1 MDRTVFVTLLLTGS
15 CVTSLS
21 YPNLYYFVRQQMTW
35 KAARIYCSTYFTE
48 LASVLNLANVTTM
61 MNTPTGGYTG
71 NAWIGLYQST
81 SRWHWLNDQKVGY
94 TNWNTGQPDNINASE
109 FCVSMNS
116 DGYWNDDSCSELK
129 PSVCFTG
136 WSYYLIKEEMT
147 WKGAVTNCKVFLTLA
162 NIPDEMT
169 NYEIQYELSDVS
181 EVWIG
186 LSRPNE
192 WLWSHTG
199 RIYRYLN
206 WQPGQPDN
214 RNGKENCA
222 TVVVGDGTW
231 TDEQCNT
238 AFPFF
243 CYGIS
248 KIPTT
253 SKAMR
258 VRMKIQSSANL
269 EDPACNAT
277 LQQKV

>member
-1 MDRTVFVTLLLTGS
+1 
-15 CVTSLS
+15 
-21 YPNLYYFVRQQMTW
+21 
-35 KAARIYCSTYFTE
+35 
-48 LASVLNLANVTTM
+48 
-61 MNTPTGGYTG
+61 
-71 NAWIGLYQST
+71 
-81 SRWHWLNDQKVGY
+81 
-94 TNWNTGQPDNINASE
+94 
-109 FCVSMNS
+109 
-116 DGYWNDDSCSELK
+116 
-129 PSVCFTG
+129 
-136 WSYYLIKEEMT
+136 MT

-243 CYGIS
+243 CYGSMNHSHIS
-248 KIPTT
+248 
-253 SKAMR
+253 
-258 VRMKIQSSANL
+258 L
-269 EDPACNAT
+269 PAGVF
-277 LQQKV
+277 KVTDTDKPLP